1 MDLYQLVAPSGSV
14 QITQQARKLT
24 IDGVTE
30 THQVYRIKLDLLHY
44 NVQNDRIATWISR
57 YKAEQGALPDSADR
71 EAYNEIIEQF
81 IVESNPSA
89 FNTTMKN
96 IKAFDQ
102 REPAVVL
109 SNGLVVDGNRRFT
122 CLRRLSKEDP
132 KFNWLEAVILNE
144 SLASDPRRIKMLE
157 LTIQHGEETKVD
169 YDPIDR
175 LVGVYNDIVK
185 DKLFTEEEYARLTND
200 SPKKVRDM
208 VVQAGLMMEFLDFI
222 NAPLQFHLAREMQVY
237 GPLVE
242 IPAILKTCG
251 NEEEEEQVK
260 SIIYTNLVV
269 EPEHDM
275 TRYVRRFK
283 KILQST
289 YAQEFIE
296 KGLTAAETVAEKL
309 AHLETVDAA
318 AIRDSI
324 RNDETLIESLR
335 SPVDTT
341 ETKMKGAKILE
352 TPVDNLEAAQT
363 LLEQVDLVITGRVNA
378 EGAKRM
384 KRALNCISS
393 LVEDIQA
400 ALPSNDEA

>member
-57 YKAEQGALPDSADR
+57 YKAEQGALPDNADR

-89 FNTTMKN
+89 FNATMKN

-222 NAPLQFHLAREMQVY
+222 NSPLQFHLAREMQVY

-242 IPAILKTCG
+242 IPAILKTCS

-283 KILQST
+283 KILQSA

-318 AIRDSI
+318 AVRDNI
-324 RNDETLIESLR
+324 RNDDTLIESLR

-341 ETKMKGAKILE
+341 ETKMKGTKILE
-352 TPVDNLEAAQT
+352 TPVDNLEAAQA

-384 KRALNCISS
+384 KRALNCIGS

-400 ALPSNDEA
+400 ALPFNDEA